1 MSTVSEVNLIDVT
14 KEIPAGG
21 SAWAPDV
28 VKKLAIDIAAKV
40 DAKKHNM
47 RIVQPK
53 DNLLPIIVGLSGAA
67 LTPEKFGGDGTL
79 EKIPV
84 TYLGDSAKIKE
95 AKEKNPDMLV
105 IQASLI
111 EVGQIVFLAQDHSRV
126 FIADKVE
133 DILIELK

>member
-1 MSTVSEVNLIDVT
+1 MSTLSEVNLIDVS

-28 VKKLAIDIAAKV
+28 VKKLAIDIASRV

-47 RIVQPK
+47 RVVQPK
-53 DNLLPIIVGLSGAA
+53 DNLLPIVVGLSGGA
-67 LTPEKFGGDGTL
+67 LQPEKFGGDGTL

-84 TYLGDSAKIKE
+84 TYLGDSEKIRE
-95 AKEKNPDMLV
+95 EKEKNHDMLV
-105 IQASLI
+105 IKAGLI
-111 EVGQIVFLAQDHSRV
+111 EVGQIVFLEKDHSRV

-133 DILIELK
+133 DIFSRA